1 MSTPPHIL
9 AQILTVVLDSPERA
23 AELIELRGRDSEL
36 EDTITLG
43 RAYHMARLGEIEAV
57 GTRRNRLR
65 YVRKLA
71 QPADDRP
78 KPPIVFRSNSTAVSR
93 LNLGA
98 YKQPLRQ
105 IFTNEDGI
113 VTGEGEI
120 CGWVYS
126 LCACRELDGSIEEK
140 AA

>member
-1 MSTPPHIL
+1 M
-9 AQILTVVLDSPERA
+9 QW
-23 AELIELRGRDSEL
+23 
-36 EDTITLG
+36 LG
-43 RAYHMARLGEIEAV
+43 ADKEE
-57 GTRRNRLR
+57 
-65 YVRKLA
+65 KLA
-71 QPADDRP
+71 KPADDRP
-78 KPPIVFRSNSTAVSR
+78 KPPIDFRSNPTAVSR

-105 IFTNEDGI
+105 VFTNEDG
-113 VTGEGEI
+113 VVSGEGEI